1 MNNITWESL
10 ATVAGAGIG
19 AGVIVQFIK
28 IFTRDKIGDAGYRMM
43 AAAAGLVVVMGVVAV
58 NGVWTWPVGIL
69 GAFTGLQAGLS
80 ASQTY
85 ESVRHGLDHEAIK
98 K

>member
-19 AGVIVQFIK
+19 AGVVVQFVK
-28 IFTRDKIGDAGYRMM
+28 VFTRDKINDSGYRML
-43 AAAAGLVVVMGVVAV
+43 AAGAGLLIVMGVVAV
-58 NGVWTWPVGIL
+58 NGEWTWPVGIL

-85 ESVRHGLDHEAIK
+85 ESIRHGIDHETVEG
-98 K
+98 